1 MKLNRL
7 KINQMVD
14 RGEVN
19 IGGRRTGG
27 SGGGGGGGV
36 SSTWVDEN
44 YVSKKF
50 FARLF
55 TINGTTTEGG
65 VTTDVVVEP
74 NDLDTNI
81 TSIQA
86 MFGLWTEEYLSA
98 LGQGSGG
105 GGGGVS
111 SLYMM
116 TDVKPNNDAS
126 PSRVFGLNGTSSD
139 NGKVLTY
146 STTYGKWIAAEA
158 SGGGGGS
165 VTSITMSVPSGF
177 KVSGADQQTITSIGT
192 FELTFGGSIT
202 KNYVLAAPSS
212 AAGAPSWRA
221 LVADDIPDLS
231 NTYAAKSDVTTLQ
244 GYFDSSGNAKSALK
258 LTTVSKSAWGQ
269 TYWTSGGVP
278 TDIKGS
284 ITDDYFQLASHPTN
298 PYLLFGPVNT
308 SSWKIQLANNFLYFG
323 VGTSTSLRIND
334 SGNVGIGGQVNM
346 SYILNITGAVYMS
359 SKLDVYGIA
368 TVGNLKSNGY
378 VTALAA
384 ASSSDE
390 RMKNIIEHFA
400 ISVEDIAAAPIVKF
414 TWKFGE
420 DKAVHAGSIA
430 QYWHKKLPESVLEVD
445 GFLSLEYGVL
455 ALLSAISL
463 AREVVNLKSRVARI
477 EKELLN

>member
-1 MKLNRL
+1 MTICL
-7 KINQMVD
+7 
-14 RGEVN
+14 
-19 IGGRRTGG
+19 TGFVF
-27 SGGGGGGGV
+27 SPN
-36 SSTWVDEN
+36 T
-44 YVSKKF
+44 
-50 FARLF
+50 AR
-55 TINGTTTEGG
+55 
-65 VTTDVVVEP
+65 
-74 NDLDTNI
+74 
-81 TSIQA
+81 
-86 MFGLWTEEYLSA
+86 
-98 LGQGSGG
+98 
-105 GGGGVS
+105 
-111 SLYMM
+111 
-116 TDVKPNNDAS
+116 
-126 PSRVFGLNGTSSD
+126 
-139 NGKVLTY
+139 
-146 STTYGKWIAAEA
+146 
-158 SGGGGGS
+158 
-165 VTSITMSVPSGF
+165 
-177 KVSGADQQTITSIGT
+177 QTITSIGT

-221 LVADDIPDLS
+221 LVAEDLPDLS
-231 NTYAAKSDVTTLQ
+231 NTYAAKSDVATLQ

-298 PYLLFGPVNT
+298 PYLLFGPANT
-308 SSWKIQLANNFLYFG
+308 SSWKIQLANNNRLYFG
-323 VGTSTSLRIND
+323 VGTSTSLRVDND
-334 SGNVGIGGQVNM
+334 GRVGIHGDVSS
-346 SYILNITGAVYMS
+346 SYALNVTGSV
-359 SKLDVYGIA
+359 GISDALSVTNTA

-400 ISVEDIAAAPIVKF
+400 LSVEDIAAAPIVKF

-477 EKELLN
+477 EKELFKNRNYDQETC

>member
-231 NTYAAKSDVTTLQ
+231 NTYAAKSDATTLQ

-278 TDIKGS
+278 TNISGNMTSVGNISMSGDITMTTG
-284 ITDDYFQLASHPTN
+284 
-298 PYLLFGPVNT
+298 T
-308 SSWKIQLANNFLYFG
+308 SAERKIQFDNSNYFNIRKISDRLIIKSNGAEVINIYNNQFYSAVKIKTA
-323 VGTSTSLRIND
+323 VGLE
-334 SGNVGIGGQVNM
+334 
-346 SYILNITGAVYMS
+346 
-359 SKLDVYGIA
+359 
-368 TVGNLKSNGY
+368 SNGY
-378 VTALAA
+378 VTALAT

-400 ISVEDIAAAPIVKF
+400 LSVEDIAAAPIVKF
-414 TWKFGE
+414 IWKNGE

-430 QYWHKKLPESVLEVD
+430 QYWEKKLPESVLEVD

-455 ALLSAISL
+455 ALLSVISL
-463 AREVVNLKSRVARI
+463 AREMVNLKQRVARI
-477 EKELLN
+477 EKELFN

>member
-221 LVADDIPDLS
+221 LVADDIPDMS

-278 TDIKGS
+278 TTIKGS
-284 ITDDYFQLASHPTN
+284 ITDDNFQLGSSPTN
-298 PYLLFGPVNT
+298 PYLLLGPVN
-308 SSWKIQLANNFLYFG
+308 SSNWKIQLYNNYLYLGANTSNCFRIDSNGRVG
-323 VGTSTSLRIND
+323 VG
-334 SGNVGIGGQVNM
+334 GA
-346 SYILNITGAVYMS
+346 ITGSQMLQVTGTAKIS
-359 SKLDVYGIA
+359 DTA

-390 RMKNIIEHFA
+390 RLKNIIEHFA
-400 ISVEDIAAAPIVKF
+400 LSVEDIAAAPIVKF
-414 TWKFGE
+414 TWKNND
-420 DKAVHAGSIA
+420 DKSVHVGSIA
-430 QYWHKKLPESVLEVD
+430 QYWKKKLPETVLDVE

-455 ALLSAISL
+455 ALLSVISV
-463 AREVVNLKSRVARI
+463 ARRVVNLEHRVARI